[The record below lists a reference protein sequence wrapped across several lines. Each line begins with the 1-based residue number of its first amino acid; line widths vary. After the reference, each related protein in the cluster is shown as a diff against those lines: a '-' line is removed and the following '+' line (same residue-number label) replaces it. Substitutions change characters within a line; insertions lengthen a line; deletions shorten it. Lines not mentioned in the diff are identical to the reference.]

1 MMLAALLLAAA
12 PALPPNPPLAFNYCV
27 SCHSV
32 DPAETGL
39 PAPNL
44 DGVVGRRAGIRPD
57 FDYSPAM
64 RAAGDRGLVWTRE
77 TLKAFLTNPE
87 GVVPGTA
94 MQRLP
99 PGAPVDA
106 VIDWLATRQAS
117 QSE

>member
-1 MMLAALLLAAA
+1 MIVAALLLAAA
-12 PALPPNPPLAFNYCV
+12 APPLAFNYCI

-44 DGVVGRRAGIRPD
+44 AGVVGRRAGSHPD

-64 RAAGDRGLVWTRE
+64 RAAGEKGLVWTRE
-77 TLKAFLTNPE
+77 TLGAFLANPE
-87 GVVPGTA
+87 AVVPGTA

-99 PGAPVDA
+99 PGAPIDA
-106 VIDWLATRQAS
+106 VVDWLARP
-117 QSE
+117 

>member
-1 MMLAALLLAAA
+1 MMLLALLLAAA
-12 PALPPNPPLAFNYCV
+12 EAPPLAFNYCV

-39 PAPNL
+39 LGPNL
-44 DGVVGRRAGIRPD
+44 RGVVGRRAGTLAD

-64 RAAGDRGLVWTRE
+64 RAAGDEGLVWTRE
-77 TLKAFLTNPE
+77 ALKAFLANPPA
-87 GVVPGTA
+87 VVPGTA

-106 VIDWLATRQAS
+106 VIDWLASR
-117 QSE
+117 

>member
-1 MMLAALLLAAA
+1 MILAALLLAAA
-12 PALPPNPPLAFNYCV
+12 QAPEANQAPPAFQYCI

-44 DGVVGRRAGIRPD
+44 DGVMGRKAGSHPD

-64 RAAGDRGLVWTRE
+64 RAAGDAAKGGGLVWTRE

-87 GVVPGTA
+87 ALVPGTA
-94 MQRLP
+94 MQQLP

-106 VIDWLATRQAS
+106 VVDWLARR
-117 QSE
+117 

>member
-1 MMLAALLLAAA
+1 MIVAALLLASAA
-12 PALPPNPPLAFNYCV
+12 PPAFQYCI

-44 DGVVGRRAGIRPD
+44 GGVVGRQAASRVD

-64 RAAGDRGLVWTRE
+64 RAAGEKGLVWTRE
-77 TLKAFLTNPE
+77 TLRAFLANPE
-87 GVVPGTA
+87 TVVPGTG

-99 PGAPVDA
+99 PCAPIDDV
-106 VIDWLATRQAS
+106 VDWLARR
-117 QSE
+117 

>member
-1 MMLAALLLAAA
+1 MMVAALLLAAA
-12 PALPPNPPLAFNYCV
+12 PVAPAFQYCV

-44 DGVVGRRAGIRPD
+44 DGVVGRTAGSRSD

-64 RAAGDRGLVWTRE
+64 RAAGAKGLVWTRE
-77 TLKAFLTNPE
+77 TLKAFLANPE

-99 PGAPVDA
+99 PGTPVDE
-106 VIDWLATRQAS
+106 VIDWLARR
-117 QSE
+117 

>member
-1 MMLAALLLAAA
+1 MMVAALLLAAA
-12 PALPPNPPLAFNYCV
+12 TPPAFNYCI

-44 DGVVGRRAGIRPD
+44 NEVVGRKAGSGKN

-64 RAAGDRGLVWTRE
+64 RAAGDKGLVWTRE
-77 TLKAFLTNPE
+77 TLKTFLANPDAL
-87 GVVPGTA
+87 VPGTA

-99 PGAPVDA
+99 PGVPVDA
-106 VIDWLATRQAS
+106 VVEWLARR
-117 QSE
+117 

>member
-1 MMLAALLLAAA
+1 MTLAALLLAAA
-12 PALPPNPPLAFNYCV
+12 TPPAFQYCI

-44 DGVVGRRAGIRPD
+44 DGVVGRRAGSQAD

-64 RAAGDRGLVWTRE
+64 QAAGQKGFVWTRE
-77 TLKAFLTNPE
+77 TLKAFLANPQAL
-87 GVVPGTA
+87 VPGTA

-99 PGAPVDA
+99 PSAPADEIVE
-106 VIDWLATRQAS
+106 WLVRR
-117 QSE
+117 

>member
-1 MMLAALLLAAA
+1 MILAALLLAAA
-12 PALPPNPPLAFNYCV
+12 TPPAFQYCI

-44 DGVVGRRAGIRPD
+44 DGVVGRPAGSRVD

-77 TLKAFLTNPE
+77 TLRAFLANPDA
-87 GVVPGTA
+87 VVPGTA

-99 PGAPVDA
+99 PGAPIDA
-106 VIDWLATRQAS
+106 VVDWLAKR
-117 QSE
+117 

>member
-1 MMLAALLLAAA
+1 MIAAALLLAAA
-12 PALPPNPPLAFNYCV
+12 TPPAFNYCI

-44 DGVVGRRAGIRPD
+44 DGVVGRRAGSLAD

-64 RAAGDRGLVWTRE
+64 RAASEKGLVWTRE
-77 TLKAFLTNPE
+77 TLKAFLANPQA
-87 GVVPGTA
+87 VMPGTA

-106 VIDWLATRQAS
+106 VVDWLARR
-117 QSE
+117 

>member
-1 MMLAALLLAAA
+1 MIVAALLLAAA
-12 PALPPNPPLAFNYCV
+12 TPPAFNYCI

-44 DGVVGRRAGIRPD
+44 DGVVGRKAGSGKD

-64 RAAGDRGLVWTRE
+64 RGAGEKGLIWTRE
-77 TLKAFLTNPE
+77 MLKAFLANPE
-87 GVVPGTA
+87 ALVPGTA

-99 PGAPVDA
+99 PGAPVDDVA
-106 VIDWLATRQAS
+106 DWLARR
-117 QSE
+117 

>member
-12 PALPPNPPLAFNYCV
+12 SAPPLAFNYCI

-44 DGVVGRRAGIRPD
+44 AGVASSRAGSRTD

-64 RAAGDRGLVWTRE
+64 RGAGAKGLVWTRE
-77 TLKAFLTNPE
+77 TLKAFLANPQA
-87 GVVPGTA
+87 VVPGTA

-99 PGAPVDA
+99 PGAPVDE
-106 VIDWLATRQAS
+106 VIDWLTARQPMNRR
-117 QSE
+117 

>member
-1 MMLAALLLAAA
+1 MIIAFLLLAAA
-12 PALPPNPPLAFNYCV
+12 TPPTFNYCI

-44 DGVVGRRAGIRPD
+44 DGVLGRKAGSGRD
-57 FDYSPAM
+57 FEYSPAM
-64 RAAGDRGLVWTRE
+64 RAAGDKGLIWTRE

-87 GVVPGTA
+87 ALVPGTA
-94 MQRLP
+94 MQQLP

-106 VIDWLATRQAS
+106 VVDWLARR
-117 QSE
+117 